1 MRFEHYSE
9 ELLPF
14 RKWVRRVGLSLG
26 MAAIVGAIS
35 LSIGVVGYHTLGN
48 LSWVDALLE
57 ASMIM
62 GGEGPIAP
70 MTNHAVKL
78 FASAYALFSGLVLL
92 TTMGLLIAPWLH
104 RFLHHMHKEFK
115 GK

>member
-14 RKWVRRVGLSLG
+14 RKWLRRVGLSLG
-26 MAAIVGAIS
+26 TAGVIAAVSLTVGV
-35 LSIGVVGYHTLGN
+35 LGYHALGN
-48 LSWVDALLE
+48 LSWIDSVLE

-70 MTNHAVKL
+70 MANDAVKL

-92 TTMGLLIAPWLH
+92 TTMGIILAPWLH
-104 RFLHHMHKEFK
+104 RFLHRLHQKA
-115 GK
+115 GR